1 MLFKS
6 LFFMVI
12 VLSFVVQPVNCGSFL
27 SFQPWRVVKY
37 SSIDFES
44 HMFNY
49 EQFVELSNSNPDR
62 TLDKVYLYITT
73 HATDE
78 ALYEG
83 VDPYCMTFCFWT
95 YDGVKEIQIDSIEIL
110 NPDLNGQS
118 DDYFEG
124 KTSLITEYHQT
135 VNSMTMEVS
144 VSEYTIGT
152 YSTPYV
158 FNLKNYKRESI
169 DVRIMYTI
177 GSKKNEIVVPLKR
190 YEEKGLFQYRY

>member
-1 MLFKS
+1 
-6 LFFMVI
+6 MVI

-44 HMFNY
+44 HTFNY

-118 DDYFEG
+118 ADYFEG
-124 KTSLITEYHQT
+124 KTSSTYGSLKLNDDIEIGFRWICMALQKISIRIVAHT
-135 VNSMTMEVS
+135 V
-144 VSEYTIGT
+144 
-152 YSTPYV
+152 
-158 FNLKNYKRESI
+158 
-169 DVRIMYTI
+169 
-177 GSKKNEIVVPLKR
+177 
-190 YEEKGLFQYRY
+190 